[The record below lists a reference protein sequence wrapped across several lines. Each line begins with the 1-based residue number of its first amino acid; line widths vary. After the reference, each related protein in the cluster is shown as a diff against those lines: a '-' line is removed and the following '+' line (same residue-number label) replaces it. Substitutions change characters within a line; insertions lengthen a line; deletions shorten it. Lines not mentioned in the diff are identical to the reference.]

1 MSFSRSLTRTLSF
14 ISPSLLLGLTLAVFL
29 FTGCDSGSDDGDGDE
44 QQPVVAVDGRYEG
57 RVESGGNPVNLIFEL
72 DDVDADLPPSEREV
86 DGSVTVSPFGRT
98 VTVFNVSGSVTGNN
112 GTAPSFDF
120 EIEFPG
126 SYSGTYTGTVQDGG
140 DTLVGDFDVSGSGE
154 SLRIDGLEVTKP

>member
-1 MSFSRSLTRTLSF
+1 MSFPRSLTRTLSR

-29 FTGCDSGSDDGDGDE
+29 FTGCDSGSNDGDE

-72 DDVDADLPPSEREV
+72 VDVDDADLPPSEREV
-86 DGSVTVSPFGRT
+86 DGSVVVSPFAGT
-98 VTVFNVSGSVTGNN
+98 AATVFNVSGSVTGNN
-112 GTAPSFDF
+112 GAAPSFDF

-126 SYSGTYTGTVQDGG
+126 AYSGTYTGTVQDGG